1 MPQKKSRL
9 VQFGLT
15 LVLPVV
21 LVAVW
26 WVWSAQSE
34 SIYFPPLSTI
44 LAEFWKVWIFAGVV
58 EYLLPTL
65 ATFAIGYA
73 IAILVGIAGGVLLAS
88 SNGMYRFFS
97 PLLEFLRA
105 LPAIAIVPAFISAL
119 GIDMTMR
126 ISVVAFA
133 SVWPV
138 LLNTID
144 GVRGVDSTVKDTARV
159 FRVGGRERLLRVTLP
174 GASPQIFAGVRVGL
188 ALSLIVVIV
197 TEMVVSAEGVGAFAR
212 AAQYSFDLPG
222 MWTAILLMGV
232 VGFLLNKSFDLLER
246 RVLKWHLGMRG
257 QQ

>member
-1 MPQKKSRL
+1 MSRAARIAL
-9 VQFGLT
+9 E
-15 LVLPVV
+15 LVLPIA
-21 LVAVW
+21 LIAIW
-26 WVWSAQSE
+26 WWWSAGSE
-34 SIYFPPLSTI
+34 SIYFPPLQEI
-44 LAEFWKVWIFAGVV
+44 LVEFWHVWIFGGTV
-58 EYLLPTL
+58 EYLVPTL
-65 ATFAIGYA
+65 VTFALGYS
-73 IAILVGIAGGVLLAS
+73 IAIVVGIAGGVILAAS
-88 SNGMYRFFS
+88 PGLYRFFS

-126 ISVVAFA
+126 VSVVAFA

-144 GVRGVDSTVKDTARV
+144 GVRGIDGMVRDTSAV
-159 FRVGGRERLLRVTLP
+159 FRVGGAERLFRVTLP

-222 MWTAILLMGV
+222 MWTAIILMGV
-232 VGFLLNKSFDLLER
+232 VGYVLNKLFDYVEG
-246 RVLKWHLGMRG
+246 RVLKWHQGMRG
-257 QQ
+257 QK

>member
-1 MPQKKSRL
+1 MSRPARIALEL
-9 VQFGLT
+9 VI
-15 LVLPVV
+15 PV
-21 LVAVW
+21 LVIAVW
-26 WVWSAQSE
+26 WWWSAGSE
-34 SIYFPPLSTI
+34 SLYFPPLSEI
-44 LAEFWKVWIFAGVV
+44 LVEFWNVWIFAGTV
-58 EYLLPTL
+58 EYLVPTL
-65 ATFAIGYA
+65 VTFAVGYS
-73 IAILVGIAGGVLLAS
+73 IAIVVGIAGGVLLAS
-88 SNGMYRFFS
+88 SAGLYRFFS

-144 GVRGVDSTVKDTARV
+144 GVRGIDGTVRDTTAV
-159 FRVGGRERLLRVTLP
+159 FRVNSLQQLMRVTLP

-212 AAQYSFDLPG
+212 SAQYSFDLPG

-232 VGFLLNKSFDLLER
+232 VGYLLNKSFDYLER

-257 QQ
+257 RK